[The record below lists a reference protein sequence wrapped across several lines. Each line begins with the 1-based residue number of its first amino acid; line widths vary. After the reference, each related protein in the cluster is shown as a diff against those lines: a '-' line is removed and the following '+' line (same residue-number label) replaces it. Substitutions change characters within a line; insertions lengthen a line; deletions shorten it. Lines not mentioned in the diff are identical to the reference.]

1 VIGSDYF
8 SAGKDRRA
16 EKKVKIMNILRGLL
30 KNTVY
35 VKEIIVF
42 SKGFE

>member
-1 VIGSDYF
+1 MIGSDFF

-16 EKKVKIMNILRGLL
+16 ETKVKIMNILRDLL
-30 KNTVY
+30 KNTAY

-42 SKGFE
+42 GKGFE